1 MAVTGTNRGEAET
14 SIGGWNMAEPQ
25 PRGGT
30 SPSTTPDTEDATGG
44 TQIGEPLKTAAE
56 VVASRLTETV
66 EKERATAQD
75 AGGDVP
81 VRGGSQITGDVADM
95 IRRYP
100 AASMLIGLGMGFG
113 IGLLVGR
120 RRSQAITAAGA

>member
-1 MAVTGTNRGEAET
+1 
-14 SIGGWNMAEPQ
+14 MAEPQ

-30 SPSTTPDTEDATGG
+30 SSSPAPDIRDAAGG
-44 TQIGEPLKTAAE
+44 TQLGEPLKTAAE

-66 EKERATAQD
+66 EKERATAQG

-81 VRGGSQITGDVADM
+81 VRGGGQITGDVAGM

-100 AASMLIGLGMGFG
+100 TASILMGLGMGFG

-120 RRSQAITAAGA
+120 RRGQTITAAGA